1 MRFGPIEAAATSE
14 ELLRLARHLP
24 ERVYLGT
31 SSWAF
36 PGWQGLVYGGE
47 YAESRLARQGLAAY
61 GRHPLLR
68 AVGIDRGYYQA
79 LDSAEWART
88 AREVPERFR
97 FLIKAPAAVTDAV
110 TRGGRHAPGRAVSAN
125 PRFLDPAYATERFV
139 IPALEGL
146 GEKTG
151 PLVLQFAP
159 MPAELTRDSPAL
171 IERIAEFLVRLP
183 ASHAQV
189 RPIYAVELRNPEL
202 LTPRFVHRM
211 REVGARLC
219 VGIHPRMP
227 PVARQAAALRTMDAQ
242 AAPDSGWS
250 LAGPLVVRWSL
261 HGGFGYE
268 QARSRYAP
276 FNRRARSPIAPI
288 NRVPSPPTPVPQ
300 PSPFRRQRKRAACGR
315 TSCGISPASARSPAC
330 SSPGPGCGGN
340 IPGDSPRHEN
350 RRAPARAE

>member
-1 MRFGPIEAAATSE
+1 MTDSLFGDAAADDPHGPIEAAAASE

-110 TRGGRHAPGRAVSAN
+110 TRGGRHAPGQAVSAN

-261 HGGFGYE
+261 HGGLGYE

-276 FNRRARSPIAPI
+276 FNRLLDPDLVTRGTLVHLIRVAVRSGQSAFVIVNNKAEGCAPL
-288 NRVPSPPTPVPQ
+288 
-300 PSPFRRQRKRAACGR
+300 
-315 TSCGISPASARSPAC
+315 SCL
-330 SSPGPGCGGN
+330 
-340 IPGDSPRHEN
+340 EL
-350 RRAPARAE
+350 ARALADRAD

>member
-1 MRFGPIEAAATSE
+1 LTDSLFGDAAADDPHGPIEAAAASE

-110 TRGGRHAPGRAVSAN
+110 TRGGRHAPGQAVSAN

-189 RPIYAVELRNPEL
+189 QPIYAVELRNPEL

-268 QARSRYAP
+268 QARSRYTP
-276 FNRRARSPIAPI
+276 FNRLLDPDLVTRGTLVHLIRVAVRSGQSAFVIVNNKAEGCAPL
-288 NRVPSPPTPVPQ
+288 
-300 PSPFRRQRKRAACGR
+300 
-315 TSCGISPASARSPAC
+315 SCL
-330 SSPGPGCGGN
+330 
-340 IPGDSPRHEN
+340 EL
-350 RRAPARAE
+350 ARALADRSD

>member
-1 MRFGPIEAAATSE
+1 MTDSLFGDAAADDPHGPIEAAAASE

-97 FLIKAPAAVTDAV
+97 FVIKAPAAVTDAV
-110 TRGGRHAPGRAVSAN
+110 TRGGRHAPGQAVSAN

-159 MPAELTRDSPAL
+159 MPAELTRDPPAL

-276 FNRRARSPIAPI
+276 FNRLLDPDLVTRGTLVHLIRVAVRSGQSAFVIVNNKAEGCAPL
-288 NRVPSPPTPVPQ
+288 
-300 PSPFRRQRKRAACGR
+300 
-315 TSCGISPASARSPAC
+315 SCL
-330 SSPGPGCGGN
+330 
-340 IPGDSPRHEN
+340 EL
-350 RRAPARAE
+350 ARALADRAD

>member
-1 MRFGPIEAAATSE
+1 LTDSLFGDAAADDPHGPIEAAAASE

-24 ERVYLGT
+24 EQVYLGT

-110 TRGGRHAPGRAVSAN
+110 TRGGRHAPGQAVSAN

-276 FNRRARSPIAPI
+276 FNRLLDPDLVTRGTLVHLIRVAVRSGQSAFVIVNNKAEGCAPL
-288 NRVPSPPTPVPQ
+288 
-300 PSPFRRQRKRAACGR
+300 
-315 TSCGISPASARSPAC
+315 SCL
-330 SSPGPGCGGN
+330 
-340 IPGDSPRHEN
+340 EL
-350 RRAPARAE
+350 ARALADRAD